1 MGIFSKKSDDKP
13 VAKKATPKKSSVSAE
28 TKAVKVKAPKVAG
41 KVSVN
46 AAAILKNPRITEKA
60 AHISDNRVYTFDVF
74 TGVSKVDIAKAVTA
88 IYGVVPVRVNV
99 SAIPKKHVLRKNTIG
114 VKGGGRKAY
123 VYLAKGDK
131 IEFI

>member
-13 VAKKATPKKSSVSAE
+13 VAKKAAPKKSPAKAE
-28 TKAVKVKAPKVAG
+28 TKAVAVKAPKVSG

-46 AAAILKNPRITEKA
+46 AANILKNPRITEKA

-88 IYGVVPVRVNV
+88 VYGVVPVRVNV
-99 SAIPKKHVLRKNTIG
+99 SAIPKKHVMRKNTLG

-123 VYLAKGDK
+123 VFLKKGDK